1 MLEVRQ
7 DFFDVRIG
15 ILDSIDVLVE
25 AGNDIKV
32 FECFA
37 ARLEEVDG
45 VVNVG
50 LLERLVLFFL
60 LIVACIVVFLELS
73 SFKLALVLIEGLLAL
88 LLLNQLVVEILQ
100 VPQVGNDSI
109 LVILLTGLTERI
121 VLDLEDFEVVAQLM
135 QVLDRV
141 FQIGNGVGSDGKY
154 VELLEVV
161 ETFNNDDTIG
171 EEGEVLELAQA
182 VQALDHLDH
191 VKGEVEPLELGQ
203 RLQAGDLSD
212 DVVVK
217 LQLHEV
223 IHAYQ
228 VADFNDI
235 LERERQMGQLPNLT
249 IIVVEDLILAI
260 VLNHVLA
267 DELVIDDSRPD
278 RLLVLLNLLL
288 RFEGRLNLD
297 LHR

>member
-1 MLEVRQ
+1 MPLGQSFRRLHLLLAVGDLYPLLLLLRADRLLEVRQ

-15 ILDSIDVLVE
+15 ILDGIDVLVE
-25 AGNDIKV
+25 ARNDIKV

-60 LIVACIVVFLELS
+60 LVVACIVVFLELS

-171 EEGEVLELAQA
+171 EEGEVLELAQV

-212 DVVVK
+212 DVVV
-217 LQLHEV
+217 
-223 IHAYQ
+223 
-228 VADFNDI
+228 
-235 LERERQMGQLPNLT
+235 
-249 IIVVEDLILAI
+249 
-260 VLNHVLA
+260 
-267 DELVIDDSRPD
+267 EL
-278 RLLVLLNLLL
+278 
-288 RFEGRLNLD
+288 
-297 LHR
+297 